1 MSKFLECQNLSLLG
15 REIIALKAYLC
26 HFHPEVD
33 ALFQCPKDISLKF
46 DPERRQRSTLRG
58 RSWAITLGKYDAKF
72 DRESLNL
79 AVLQ

>member
-33 ALFQCPKDISLKF
+33 ALFPFPKDLSLRL
-46 DPERRQRSTLRG
+46 DPEKDKDL
-58 RSWAITLGKYDAKF
+58 
-72 DRESLNL
+72 
-79 AVLQ
+79 V